1 MSERGHVPSHNVVYC
16 GSEQK
21 ENSSI
26 SRIRI
31 PIVRADYMVIYICM
45 ICLAAILLCL
55 PHEACSIF
63 CLHSYKVASYSRA
76 SFDNFRRRLIFKPLE
91 IVYEEL
97 AKLRH
102 FFFEVRLPMPGFG
115 RV

>member
-1 MSERGHVPSHNVVYC
+1 MPSHNVVYC

-21 ENSSI
+21 ENNSI
-26 SRIRI
+26 GHIRI
-31 PIVRADYMVIYICM
+31 SIVCANYTVIYICM
-45 ICLAAILLCL
+45 ICLAAIILCL

-91 IVYEEL
+91 IVYKEL

-102 FFFEVRLPMPGFG
+102 FFFEVCLPLPGFG